1 MFSNLI
7 ILFCFMKDTALEDE
21 PVGNLNLCMPDWTR
35 AETSRGSVDTIDKHG
50 KVKSRSPSLQDMSQ
64 KKTGSK
70 FKVHSK
76 KDSFHMPSQNLLLYS
91 VPKIRKCLENLW

>member
-1 MFSNLI
+1 ME
-7 ILFCFMKDTALEDE
+7 DTALEDE

-50 KVKSRSPSLQDMSQ
+50 KVKYRSPSLQDMSQ
-64 KKTGSK
+64 EKTGSK

-76 KDSFHMPSQNLLLYS
+76 KDSFHMPSQNLLTIKCIQCRRSAS
-91 VPKIRKCLENLW
+91 V